1 MEPLIFKNADGVFE
15 FSFQEGRRGDFTKEE
30 TLIISDWDDTL
41 NITHILVGEYAR
53 YSSIIEECPEIPKEL
68 QLIFDVVAN
77 AVKEFLTEAE
87 KYGRVLIVTNAC
99 EGWVELCC
107 KRFMPSIYQLVTSF
121 TIISARDYYEAQS
134 PSPHVWKQMAFRDI
148 LLTHFLKTPNIRK
161 NIISIGDGTAEQYA
175 MRSLRGSCFDK
186 TNINLITTK
195 TIRIMGM
202 VKEGIMASQ
211 LKLLTD
217 SLEKI
222 VLYSLPIDIDIGFD
236 IFVPIKSMPRI
247 STEFRL
253 APFEYTTSIK
263 GGLDV
268 EGKKE
273 EEPLCELGMEIFC
286 ECKKCGNKWI

>member
-15 FSFQEGRRGDFTKEE
+15 FSFQQGRRGAFTKEE

-41 NITHILVGEYAR
+41 TITHILVGEYAR
-53 YSSIIEECPEIPKEL
+53 YASMIEECPEIPKEL
-68 QLIFDVVAN
+68 QAIFDILAN
-77 AVKEFLTEAE
+77 AVKGFLTEAQ
-87 KYGRVLIVTNAC
+87 KYGRVLIVTNAS
-99 EGWVELCC
+99 EGWVEVCC
-107 KRFMPSIYQLVTSF
+107 KRFMPSILSLVTSF
-121 TIISARDYYEAQS
+121 TIISARDYYEAES
-134 PSPHVWKQMAFRDI
+134 PYPHIWKQYAFRDI

-161 NIISIGDGTAEQYA
+161 NIISVGDGTAEQHA
-175 MRSLRGSCFDK
+175 MRSLKASCFEK

-202 VKEGIMASQ
+202 VKEAIMERQ
-211 LKLLTD
+211 LKFITD
-217 SLEKI
+217 SFDNI
-222 VLYSLPIDIDIGFD
+222 VNYTLPIDVDVGFD
-236 IFVPIKSMPRI
+236 IFVPFKSMPRI
-247 STEFRL
+247 STDFRL